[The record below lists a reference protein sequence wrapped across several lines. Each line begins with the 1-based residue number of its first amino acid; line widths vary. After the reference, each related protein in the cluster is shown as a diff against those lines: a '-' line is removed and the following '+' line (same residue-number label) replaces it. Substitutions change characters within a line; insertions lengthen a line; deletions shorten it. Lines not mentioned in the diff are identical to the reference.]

1 MSKEAKLV
9 KAGKA
14 FNEQS
19 LHDLVKESVNNVLP
33 FIDKARADINDHLK
47 LNRGGED
54 DEVVFA
60 YSMTVSSEV
69 IKELTNLVGKMTKLT
84 SDKTMVDKYADL
96 FTSQVDEAMDK
107 LGVPY
112 EHELVAV
119 DDLSALELNQLLD
132 YVKTYIL
139 RERFRFQSEYPWFK
153 HLYQRDK
160 HGFRVK
166 TLGAEIDKEL
176 TNLIETRFEDFKTAS
191 GMPESVNLGL
201 ISSFIDNSV
210 ESYHTSTLWKRYE
223 ERIKQTKYELRDL
236 ANLIE
241 TMVYK
246 GDYNTHPVKEFIDS
260 CFRMRLFTPRV
271 RYYDLKNTTLSWE
284 YKYTPVS
291 KYLTYNE
298 QPSELN
304 GDKLYQLVEV
314 LLSTYHKY
322 DGRNPAVSA
331 FNPHHLE
338 AVIKNVVNP
347 FTNNSLIFDVV
358 MGESEIQK
366 CLKEHLK
373 LLVVVKIRN
382 TLECKFNERLKTQ
395 SQKA

>member
-9 KAGKA
+9 KASKA

-19 LHDLVKESVNNVLP
+19 LLDLVKESVNTVLP
-33 FIDKARADINDHLK
+33 IINKARADINNHLK
-47 LNRGGED
+47 RHQED
-54 DEVVFA
+54 DEGVFA
-60 YSMTVSSEV
+60 FPMAVRSEV
-69 IKELTNLVGKMTKLT
+69 IKELTNLVGKMKNLT
-84 SDKTMVDKYADL
+84 SDETLIDKYTDL
-96 FTSQVDEAMDK
+96 FTSQVDKEMDK

-112 EHELVAV
+112 EHDLVAV

-132 YVKTYIL
+132 YVKNYIQGD
-139 RERFRFQSEYPWFK
+139 RFRFQSEYPWFK

-166 TLGAEIDKEL
+166 TLGNEIDKEL
-176 TNLIETRFEDFKTAS
+176 TNLIETRFEDFKTV
-191 GMPESVNLGL
+191 GVMPESVNQNL
-201 ISSFIDNSV
+201 ITSFIDSLV
-210 ESYHTSTLWKRYE
+210 ESYHTSTLWIRYE
-223 ERIKQTKYELRDL
+223 KRIKQTKNELRDL

-271 RYYDLKNTTLSWE
+271 RYFDLKNTTLSWE

-291 KYLTYNE
+291 KYLTYSE
-298 QPSELN
+298 QSSELN

-322 DGRNPAVSA
+322 DARNPAVMA

-338 AVIKNVVNP
+338 AVIKNIVNP
-347 FTNNSLIFDVV
+347 FTNNSIVFDVV

-373 LLVVVKIRN
+373 LLVAVKIRN
-382 TLECKFNERLKTQ
+382 TLESKFIERLKTQ